1 MRHGCYCAKNDSL
14 YFLKGEKKYVSQH
27 ILRFTTEILAILPAV
42 HSLLSCTGVEMN
54 ASTDV
59 CQQPTTLGRFL
70 ARLQTAEN
78 YFRWL
83 LRFLSCF
90 SYDLYGNKKWNEI
103 VQIVMN
109 SQ

>member
-1 MRHGCYCAKNDSL
+1 MW
-14 YFLKGEKKYVSQH
+14 
-27 ILRFTTEILAILPAV
+27 FTTEIFAILPAV
-42 HSLLSCTGVEMN
+42 HILLSCTGVEMN
-54 ASTDV
+54 ASIDV

-90 SYDLYGNKKWNEI
+90 SYNLFGNKKWNKI

-109 SQ
+109 LQ